1 MNTQTLPPRRKPE
14 CKLAFHIQR
23 WPHWLTVAIQGE
35 ASFDPAEVIA
45 AQLLRIPLDGYSLV
59 VLDLTELTFLSSL
72 ALGALVTYRRD
83 LGRLGVEVGLA
94 NDPACVC
101 WRWNRRDLGCCLS
114 P

>member
-1 MNTQTLPPRRKPE
+1 LPPRRKPE
-14 CKLAFHIQR
+14 GKLVFHVER
-23 WPHWLTVAIQGE
+23 GPLFLCVATRGE
-35 ASFDPAEVIA
+35 ASFDQAELIA
-45 AQLLRIPLDGYSLV
+45 AQVLRVPLDGYSLV

-72 ALGALVTYRRD
+72 AMGALVTYRRD

-101 WRWNRRDLGCCLS
+101 WRWNRRDLGSCLS